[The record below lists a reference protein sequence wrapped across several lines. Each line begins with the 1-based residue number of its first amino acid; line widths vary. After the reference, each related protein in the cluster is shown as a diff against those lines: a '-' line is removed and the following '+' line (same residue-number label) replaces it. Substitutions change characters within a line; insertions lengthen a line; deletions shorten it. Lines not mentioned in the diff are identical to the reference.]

1 MSHQVTSRSSKDFS
15 NILIKKSAPSSYVYG
30 RTCGPALEPARYTF
44 VGTGEAA
51 SADTKFSRY
60 GRTSELVSAGC
71 APGSGVYTAVL

>member
-1 MSHQVTSRSSKDFS
+1 MYM
-15 NILIKKSAPSSYVYG
+15 YVYG